1 LNQPLERSRIEGC
14 GFDHWFFIAPDSQI
28 RVIWSWGGEMRQGE
42 PSKDTELSHDDPYA
56 PPRAMTEPAD
66 GENESN
72 EAEIQ
77 RKKHIRRESCIRV
90 TGLLSLILAV
100 IVILVFGLGTLS
112 ELRKLDPPGE
122 ALEPWMYLRWIVR
135 MTIVISLAVI
145 AAVISWGL
153 FRLRNWGRWLL
164 TVVATV
170 PVPVL
175 LGGWLLL
182 NRIENPELRE
192 SLESSGLI
200 ALSVMAALSCPLL
213 LFLTWSSK
221 SKYVFLPGYRDT
233 IRQTS
238 HLRPGYRG
246 ILAAMLIVPA
256 MFASYFAL
264 LMTLL
269 SILALLDFIRST

>member
-1 LNQPLERSRIEGC
+1 
-14 GFDHWFFIAPDSQI
+14 
-28 RVIWSWGGEMRQGE
+28 
-42 PSKDTELSHDDPYA
+42 
-56 PPRAMTEPAD
+56 
-66 GENESN
+66 
-72 EAEIQ
+72 
-77 RKKHIRRESCIRV
+77 
-90 TGLLSLILAV
+90 
-100 IVILVFGLGTLS
+100 
-112 ELRKLDPPGE
+112 
-122 ALEPWMYLRWIVR
+122 
-135 MTIVISLAVI
+135 
-145 AAVISWGL
+145 
-153 FRLRNWGRWLL
+153 
-164 TVVATV
+164 VATV

-182 NRIENPELRE
+182 NRTESPELRE

-200 ALSVMAALSCPLL
+200 ALSVMSALSCPLL

-238 HLRPGYRG
+238 HLRPGYSG